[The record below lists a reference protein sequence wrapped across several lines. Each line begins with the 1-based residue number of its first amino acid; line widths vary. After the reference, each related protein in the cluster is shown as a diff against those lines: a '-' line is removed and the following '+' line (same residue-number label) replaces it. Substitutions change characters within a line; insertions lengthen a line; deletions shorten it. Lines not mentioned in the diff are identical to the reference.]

1 MIKRIPKKIVKLG
14 LQYDVEPLIDITY
27 GTQLLL
33 HDVQLNADKL
43 ECIYS
48 IHSSTGYQ
56 LTGYYPNFIAIDF
69 GINGRPTFIGD
80 TIQNF
85 TVQKIQLKQL
95 ILTKNN

>member
-33 HDVQLNADKL
+33 HDVQLNSDKL

-48 IHSSTGYQ
+48 IHSSTGYG
-56 LTGYYPNFIAIDF
+56 LTGYSPDFIAIDF

-85 TVQKIQLKQL
+85 TVQKIHLKQL

>member
-1 MIKRIPKKIVKLG
+1 MIKHIPKNSVKLG
-14 LQYDVEPLIDITY
+14 LQYDGEPLIDIAY

-33 HDVQLNADKL
+33 HDVQLNAGKL

-56 LTGYYPNFIAIDF
+56 LTGYSPDFIAIDF
-69 GINGRPTFIGD
+69 GINGRPTFVGD

>member
-1 MIKRIPKKIVKLG
+1 MIRHIPKNIVKLG

-27 GTQLLL
+27 GTKLLL
-33 HDVQLNADKL
+33 QDVQLNADKL
-43 ECIYS
+43 EFIYS
-48 IHSSTGYQ
+48 ISSDGYG
-56 LTGYYPNFIAIDF
+56 LTGYSPDFIAIDF

-85 TVQKIQLKQL
+85 TVQKIHLKQL

>member
-1 MIKRIPKKIVKLG
+1 MIRHIPKNIVKLG
-14 LQYDVEPLIDITY
+14 IQYDVEPLIDITY

-33 HDVQLNADKL
+33 HDVQLNSHKL
-43 ECIYS
+43 EFIYS
-48 IHSSTGYQ
+48 IKSNGYG
-56 LTGYYPNFIAIDF
+56 LTGYSPDFISIDF